1 MMVYSRQTS
10 EDTGLLQWPKWK
22 LRQRPW
28 KPSSSYKRSA
38 RARTNKKNNKK
49 NNKKRYLSFKKG
61 HLSFFLSRFTLGS
74 YLRIRKGLLQLKKAG
89 KFHTNKKKK
98 KNLRNFPER
107 FAYYEKLAH
116 YENLKTN
123 VKTYRFFPRR
133 FLSRFPFW
141 RFLFR
146 SLHSHSRSR
155 SYSQNLKNQKNPNFK
170 GNKKQWN
177 QPSSFGLVHINKTK
191 RNLHSCISNLFGRQ
205 TTLWSFRSGQKHPG
219 ARRRTK
225 IIGIPKS
232 TSTST
237 SIFSK
242 HSKHSKDSKESQKQK
257 GMVKYK
263 KNKPLVFSKQLIKR
277 RQIRRNTRFSFRK
290 VLQATMDKLLE
301 LGFTNLV
308 FQVKGAMLNKKFLFK
323 NLNLNK
329 HKCFRIM
336 LFKQNPGIAHNG
348 CRPKK
353 VRRL

>member
-1 MMVYSRQTS
+1 MMVYCPETS
-10 EDTGLLQWPKWK
+10 EDTGLTILKWPKWK
-22 LRQRPW
+22 PSPSARYKRPW
-28 KPSSSYKRSA
+28 KPSSSSSSSYKRSA
-38 RARTNKKNNKK
+38 RARTNKK

-89 KFHTNKKKK
+89 KFHTNKK
-98 KNLRNFPER
+98 NLRTER

-141 RFLFR
+141 RYLFR
-146 SLHSHSRSR
+146 SLHFHSRSR
-155 SYSQNLKNQKNPNFK
+155 SYCQNLKNQKNPNFK
-170 GNKKQWN
+170 RNKGLKKKQWN

-205 TTLWSFRSGQKHPG
+205 TTLWSFRSGQKHPA
-219 ARRRTK
+219 ARGRTK

-232 TSTST
+232 TSTFT
-237 SIFSK
+237 FSK
-242 HSKHSKDSKESQKQK
+242 QQSEKQK
-257 GMVKYK
+257 GMIKYK
-263 KNKPLVFSKQLIKR
+263 KNKPFVKQLIKR
-277 RQIRRNTRFSFRK
+277 RGIRRNTRFSFRK
-290 VLQATMDKLLE
+290 VLLATMNKLLE

>member
-1 MMVYSRQTS
+1 
-10 EDTGLLQWPKWK
+10 
-22 LRQRPW
+22 
-28 KPSSSYKRSA
+28 
-38 RARTNKKNNKK
+38 
-49 NNKKRYLSFKKG
+49 
-61 HLSFFLSRFTLGS
+61 
-74 YLRIRKGLLQLKKAG
+74 
-89 KFHTNKKKK
+89 
-98 KNLRNFPER
+98 
-107 FAYYEKLAH
+107 
-116 YENLKTN
+116 
-123 VKTYRFFPRR
+123 
-133 FLSRFPFW
+133 
-141 RFLFR
+141 
-146 SLHSHSRSR
+146 
-155 SYSQNLKNQKNPNFK
+155 
-170 GNKKQWN
+170 
-177 QPSSFGLVHINKTK
+177 
-191 RNLHSCISNLFGRQ
+191 LFGRQ

-232 TSTST
+232 TSTS
-237 SIFSK
+237 IF
-242 HSKHSKDSKESQKQK
+242 SKHSKDSKESQKQK

-263 KNKPLVFSKQLIKR
+263 KNKQLIKR

-290 VLQATMDKLLE
+290 VLLATMDKLLE